1 MISAEE
7 IESSFELHR
16 NIIERYIG
24 DRKDLIL
31 NMIDDLGEQYIMSPA
46 SPRHSLHNCFPG
58 GYIEHVNRVV
68 LYAME
73 QSKLFEKMDGRLN
86 FTIEELVF
94 SALFHDLGKIGV
106 KGKPTYIPQ
115 TDKWRKQNLGEDYT
129 INGELDFMTIP
140 DRSIFILQ
148 SYGIPISQNEFIGIR
163 VHDGVFDEANNSYF
177 KSYRPE
183 SRFKSNLPYILHVA
197 DYLASK
203 VEEGKIEYKK

>member
-7 IESSFELHR
+7 IQSSFELHQ
-16 NIIERYIG
+16 NIIRRYVG
-24 DRKDLIL
+24 ERKDLIF
-31 NMIDDLGEQYIMSPA
+31 NMIEDLGEQYVMCPA

-58 GYIEHVNRVV
+58 GYVEHVNRVV

-73 QSKLFEKMDGRLN
+73 QSKLFEKMEGKLN
-86 FTIEELVF
+86 FTIEELIF
-94 SALFHDLGKIGV
+94 SALFHDLGKVGL